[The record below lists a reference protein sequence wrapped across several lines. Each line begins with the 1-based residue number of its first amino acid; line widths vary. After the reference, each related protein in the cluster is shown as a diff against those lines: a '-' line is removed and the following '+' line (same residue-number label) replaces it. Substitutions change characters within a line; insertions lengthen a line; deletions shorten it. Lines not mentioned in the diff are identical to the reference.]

1 MVNPNRWSWSGAPRG
16 NHVREDVVTGIQPS
30 ITPSHNPD
38 SDGGSVP
45 ADKKLQPAA
54 AGGVSRR
61 LSKNRWSWRPDTAI
75 SVTLEDQ
82 RENEQAE
89 TPRDQS
95 RAERP
100 ATANRPRRLTKNVK
114 KVDSAAP
121 SSRPRPLSMIAP
133 ASSSFGDSPTYS
145 HVKSTHQD
153 GGESLPSPQPDPLP
167 TQSAATG
174 VKEVFTRFVSRQ
186 LSRRQPK
193 ISRSAQQGE
202 PEPTPPPQ
210 TQEQQQASRPMQDPP
225 MRRGPQLHNPRNTL
239 RGAESPVSA
248 QPVTQAQVQGGRIDN
263 GRIAAPLPGL
273 DEQSEL
279 QLPAP
284 PGDTRPATV
293 TDAEADAATGLG
305 LGTTPSSS
313 AAAPSA
319 EETGLLGR
327 LMRRR
332 LAPKDKEG
340 GNNKTRWISTGA
352 DNTSQTQPAG
362 ADGQHQDTTAPD
374 TTTHIDSDETPAHE
388 MQKQSLPAAA
398 SHPSPKMKD
407 KTTSK
412 TKTENDQIVSDVR
425 SPSSSTVPR
434 FLRQVVKPH
443 QTNANSNQNQS
454 PGAVTPHKPGSQ
466 SQSQA
471 SAQPQP
477 NMSSSVT
484 ASQPKL
490 RSKPSFGKRF
500 WLRSGANNFGE
511 DEDDTGAIA
520 KAETSVP
527 AAPVHRPVYVP
538 KHAASDFSRT
548 TYPPRH
554 HRHSYSLD
562 SNRDNGVR
570 QLATIDADGA
580 EDESQPRPQQK
591 HRTASA
597 EKAERRRSREISS
610 SKHEGPSAHE
620 LHRRL
625 EIVKSSEIEVVT
637 TRETSNVDPW
647 PQQHRLLHSNSN
659 ASSSNAKAPAPGTQS
674 RPRSSQ
680 RHSFNLVAD
689 PFARDLTPPKS
700 ASPVEMEAPFDP
712 PSHPQKMAPEQAHQ
726 QAPRK
731 EHQDRKK
738 PSRSRSEKRSNGRP
752 KTQPEE
758 LPREEMTDF
767 ERFIADAEA
776 AEREYH
782 AQMWRNLA
790 RRSGH
795 YGYSDNVYSSY
806 RPDPVTPNAVAAS
819 AAAYRG
825 NKRDSA
831 YYSVNKR
838 ASMMST
844 AAEDERN
851 LIHGQ
856 PVGQRALKHQTSI
869 SKRIAEYIKPPKSA
883 PEPAYDDWL
892 GTSGR
897 ANRRSFITGVAE

>member
-16 NHVREDVVTGIQPS
+16 THAREDVVTGIQPS

-45 ADKKLQPAA
+45 ADRKLQPAA

-133 ASSSFGDSPTYS
+133 ASSSFGESPTYS

-153 GGESLPSPQPDPLP
+153 GGENLSSPQPDPLP

-174 VKEVFTRFVSRQ
+174 VKEVFSRFVSRQ

-193 ISRSAQQGE
+193 ISRPAQQGE
-202 PEPTPPPQ
+202 PEPTPPPSRHQNHHQQQ
-210 TQEQQQASRPMQDPP
+210 TQEQQQEQASRPMQDPP

-239 RGAESPVSA
+239 RAH
-248 QPVTQAQVQGGRIDN
+248 PVTQAQVQGGRIDN

-273 DEQSEL
+273 DEQSEF

-284 PGDTRPATV
+284 PGDIRPATV
-293 TDAEADAATGLG
+293 TDVDADAGAATGLG

-340 GNNKTRWISTGA
+340 RNNKKRWISTGA
-352 DNTSQTQPAG
+352 DNTSQIQPAG
-362 ADGQHQDTTAPD
+362 ADGQHKDTTAPD
-374 TTTHIDSDETPAHE
+374 TTTHIDSD
-388 MQKQSLPAAA
+388 KQSPPAAA

-407 KTTSK
+407 KTTAK

-434 FLRQVVKPH
+434 FLRQVAKPH
-443 QTNANSNQNQS
+443 QPNANPNQNQS

-484 ASQPKL
+484 APQPKL
-490 RSKPSFGKRF
+490 PFKPSFGKRF

-511 DEDDTGAIA
+511 DDDDTGAIA

-562 SNRDNGVR
+562 CNRDNGVR
-570 QLATIDADGA
+570 QLATIDADGV
-580 EDESQPRPQQK
+580 EDESQSRPQQT
-591 HRTASA
+591 HRTAST

-610 SKHEGPSAHE
+610 SKQEGPSAHE

-637 TRETSNVDPW
+637 TKESSNVDPW
-647 PQQHRLLHSNSN
+647 PQQQRLLHSNSN
-659 ASSSNAKAPAPGTQS
+659 ASSSNAKAPAPATQS

-712 PSHPQKMAPEQAHQ
+712 PSHPQKKAPEQAHQ
-726 QAPRK
+726 QAPR
-731 EHQDRKK
+731 
-738 PSRSRSEKRSNGRP
+738 SEKRPNGRP

-758 LPREEMTDF
+758 IPREEMTDF

-776 AEREYH
+776 AERDYH

-795 YGYSDNVYSSY
+795 YGYSENVYSSY

-851 LIHGQ
+851 LINGQ
-856 PVGQRALKHQTSI
+856 PVGETLPVDGQRVLQHQTSI